1 GPDGIGARSRP
12 TRPGRCAGIER
23 LLDCLMDFAV
33 AKRAFSPPFGST
45 VNAPSGRPPGPQP
58 SNTCGL
64 CLENADAFP
73 TPHRPKVYQ
82 QQYLFEISSYGH
94 GGASLAALA
103 TPLDG
108 TQAGNGHRNLP
119 GISLDTPIL
128 DRNPFGTLH
137 CSEKFITLE

>member
-108 TQAGNGHRNLP
+108 TQAHRPPAP
-119 GISLDTPIL
+119 GDAG
-128 DRNPFGTLH
+128 RRGRKGTARPRPRA
-137 CSEKFITLE
+137 C